1 MTFNK
6 MPSLVLLTCILL
18 PMTTFATE
26 KSALTTAEAMDL
38 GRKYTAALDAN
49 DIALLWSAMSTQMKA
64 SMGSEAKLSEFNLR
78 ARAQLGKETRVF
90 NERVM
95 PNLQYLMYTRLAAY
109 DAVPVKIV
117 VTFTFTANHEI
128 AGFFVTPEKD
138 PAKSKYLDYKDKTAF
153 ALPFSGEWTVYQGGR
168 SVYDNYHAASP
179 DQRFAYDLMIIR
191 DGHQYSGEGSKLEDF
206 YSFALPI
213 LAPGAGTVVA
223 AVDKYDDN
231 PVSKSNKDAA
241 PQGNTIVIDHGNG
254 EFSMLA
260 HLKHGSLKVKVGDKV
275 KAGQEIALC
284 GNSGNSPIPHLH
296 YHLQTT
302 AEWFK
307 GNGLPI
313 QFKNYVSDGKP
324 VASGE
329 PVRGEVVKNR

>member
-1 MTFNK
+1 M
-6 MPSLVLLTCILL
+6 
-18 PMTTFATE
+18 E
-26 KSALTTAEAMDL
+26 L
-38 GRKYTAALDAN
+38 GRKYTAALNAN
-49 DIALLWSAMSTQMKA
+49 NTGLLWSVMSTQMKA

-78 ARAQLGKETRVF
+78 ARSELGKETKVF

-95 PNLQYLMYTRLAAY
+95 PDVQYLKYTRLAEY

-117 VTFTFTANHEI
+117 VTFTFNSNREI
-128 AGFFVTPEKD
+128 VGFFVTPEKI
-138 PAKSKYLDYKDKTAF
+138 PAGSKYRDYKDKTNF
-153 ALPFSGEWTVYQGGR
+153 SLPFSGEWTVYWGGR
-168 SVYDNYHAASP
+168 SVYDNYHAVSP
-179 DQRFAYDLMIIR
+179 DQRFAYDLTIIR
-191 DGHQYSGEGSKLEDF
+191 AGHEYSGNGSKLEDF

-223 AVDKYDDN
+223 AVDQYNDN
-231 PVSKSNKDAA
+231 PVSKPNKDAT

-254 EFSMLA
+254 EFSILA
-260 HLKHGSLKVKVGDKV
+260 HLKRGSLKVKVGDKV

-284 GNSGNSPIPHLH
+284 GNSGNSAIPHLH

-302 AEWFK
+302 AEWSK
-307 GNGLPI
+307 GEGLPI
-313 QFKNYVSDGKP
+313 QFKNYISDGKP